1 MEDCT
6 RENFKKMKDEI
17 DELRKKE
24 LDRAKEFAEQKKKIE
39 EHSQYT
45 SSKDAEPEYAL
56 QFTKDSY
63 LSKGFIES
71 AKWIKEVVAKN
82 MTEKMNSMK
91 IKRGLKCFD
100 CQKTH
105 PPTLESELALDT
117 TEEKSATLANGRI
130 NLTSKVRA
138 ETALKEIRI
147 WHTG

>member
-1 MEDCT
+1 
-6 RENFKKMKDEI
+6 MKDEI

-82 MTEKMNSMK
+82 MTEKMYSDEN
-91 IKRGLKCFD
+91 
-100 CQKTH
+100 
-105 PPTLESELALDT
+105 
-117 TEEKSATLANGRI
+117 
-130 NLTSKVRA
+130 
-138 ETALKEIRI
+138 KERFEVL
-147 WHTG
+147 

>member
-1 MEDCT
+1 
-6 RENFKKMKDEI
+6 
-17 DELRKKE
+17 
-24 LDRAKEFAEQKKKIE
+24 
-39 EHSQYT
+39 
-45 SSKDAEPEYAL
+45 
-56 QFTKDSY
+56 
-63 LSKGFIES
+63 
-71 AKWIKEVVAKN
+71 
-82 MTEKMNSMK
+82 MK

-100 CQKTH
+100 CHKRH